1 MGYSLPAAIGA
12 AVGNPSRTVW
22 VVAGDGGFQM
32 NIQELATVVQEN
44 LGLRI
49 VVINNQCLGM
59 VRQWQESFYERRY
72 SAVALSGPDLVTIA
86 SAYGI
91 AGYVV
96 DCAEN
101 LEEVLDSVSN
111 EKGPALLELRVSE
124 EENVYPIVPSG
135 TALHGLVMGPSLPT
149 EV

>member
-1 MGYSLPAAIGA
+1 
-12 AVGNPSRTVW
+12 
-22 VVAGDGGFQM
+22 
-32 NIQELATVVQEN
+32 
-44 LGLRI
+44 
-49 VVINNQCLGM
+49 
-59 VRQWQESFYERRY
+59 
-72 SAVALSGPDLVTIA
+72 LVTIA

-111 EKGPALLELRVSE
+111 EKGPVLLELRVSE